1 MDLCYVHVI
10 GVQVIF
16 SEEFLIKY
24 TTFSLKTK
32 KNIAWLRGSRSID
45 VIRQIRQLKLK
56 AVA

>member
-1 MDLCYVHVI
+1 VI

-45 VIRQIRQLKLK
+45 VRQIRQLKLK